1 MFVTQRKR
9 ARLPTTAASFQAR
22 DANAFSINIEH
33 VIVTVFTDGHEACK
47 IALQVQLPLAFQ
59 IFCLQHARKNISD
72 NISKWVSD
80 RKQKMQDT
88 KERVEVF
95 STLSNPF
102 LRDLAI
108 RRTIKQWSGI
118 NVSSERVV
126 DPETR
131 ALR

>member
-1 MFVTQRKR
+1 MAT
-9 ARLPTTAASFQAR
+9 RLK
-22 DANAFSINIEH
+22 
-33 VIVTVFTDGHEACK
+33 IVLRVE
-47 IALQVQLPLAFQ
+47 LPLAIQ
-59 IFCLQHARKNISD
+59 IFRLQHVRKNISD